1 MFLERVE
8 EKEILDI
15 VKNCKNKQSTD
26 LNDIDMSLVKLVIEG
41 ISKPLTHICNLSFQT
56 GSFPNQMKIAKVI
69 PLYKMGANTSSQTT
83 DLSHY
88 CLNFQKYWRNYLI
101 AD

>member
-26 LNDIDMSLVKLVIEG
+26 FNDIDMSLVKLVIEG
-41 ISKPLTHICNLSFQT
+41 ISKPLTHI
-56 GSFPNQMKIAKVI
+56 
-69 PLYKMGANTSSQTT
+69 
-83 DLSHY
+83 
-88 CLNFQKYWRNYLI
+88 
-101 AD
+101 

>member
-1 MFLERVE
+1 MGDLVNRNPCSMFLERVE

-56 GSFPNQMKIAKVI
+56 G
-69 PLYKMGANTSSQTT
+69 
-83 DLSHY
+83 
-88 CLNFQKYWRNYLI
+88 
-101 AD
+101 